1 MLLHLVL
8 RERPSMNDE
17 TSTTVRHSLGEIQAM
32 RERGEDQTSSD
43 APEAASLGAEFWSSD
58 PQELR
63 TPEFQSEKEEA
74 EWWDSPEGR
83 AVLLQGF
90 RQAQQ
95 DGTLRR
101 GTRNSSPPG
110 AVKKVEN
117 AV

>member
-8 RERPSMNDE
+8 RERPGMNDE

-83 AVLLQGF
+83 AVLYRVSDRLSKTA
-90 RQAQQ
+90 RCDEAR
-95 DGTLRR
+95 GTLRR
-101 GTRNSSPPG
+101 PEP
-110 AVKKVEN
+110 
-117 AV
+117 